1 MYADVDRTMPAQ
13 ASIVN
18 RCLMDRDRD
27 RKGALNSCQFLS
39 VCETAA
45 DLQGRSGQPGRM
57 ERCFGLFRL
66 GGFELEGKYITK
78 GKNRA
83 LSYTLRVKSNT

>member
-1 MYADVDRTMPAQ
+1 
-13 ASIVN
+13 
-18 RCLMDRDRD
+18 MDSDRD
-27 RKGALNSCQFLS
+27 RKGALNSRQLLS

-57 ERCFGLFRL
+57 ERCFGLFGL

-78 GKNRA
+78 GKKQSTR
-83 LSYTLRVKSNT
+83 LHTQSEE